1 MYAELRAS
9 QLWLAGVLIAIG
21 VISLVE
27 NYTGLKLGNWWG
39 LLILIPTSA
48 ALAAAWSA
56 WRSGMSP
63 AAVSRPLV
71 GGLAMLTIAA
81 IVLLELQWS
90 RIWPVFLIVA
100 GIGALVP
107 SLLGRRDRPP
117 REEEI
122 ASRG

>member
-1 MYAELRAS
+1 
-9 QLWLAGVLIAIG
+9 
-21 VISLVE
+21 
-27 NYTGLKLGNWWG
+27 
-39 LLILIPTSA
+39 
-48 ALAAAWSA
+48 
-56 WRSGMSP
+56 
-63 AAVSRPLV
+63 
-71 GGLAMLTIAA
+71 MLTIAA